1 MRKTMMATGFGL
13 ALSLGAVGV
22 AAAQATQQ
30 QPQRHEQGERGER
43 GMRRRGP
50 GGELFKNITLTADQK
65 ARLQELRKNEKPNDD
80 VRKAMEEIRAA
91 RQRGDTAGARAKM
104 QALRPQMEQAR
115 ERQFAAMRSI
125 LTSEQQKQ
133 FDANVATWKQHA
145 AERQNARRDG
155 KDGGHAGRHAG
166 APNGR

>member
-1 MRKTMMATGFGL
+1 MRKTMMATAFGL

-22 AAAQATQQ
+22 ASAQATQQ
-30 QPQRHEQGERGER
+30 PQSQEQGGR

-50 GGELFKNITLTADQK
+50 GGELLKGITLTADQK
-65 ARLQELRKNEKPNDD
+65 ARLQELRKNEQPNDQ
-80 VRKAMEEIRAA
+80 VKKAMEDARAA
-91 RQRGDTAGARAKM
+91 RQRGDTAAARAQM

-115 ERQFAAMRSI
+115 ERQFAAMRSV
-125 LTSEQQKQ
+125 LTSDQQKQ

-145 AERQNARRDG
+145 AERQNAHRDG
-155 KDGGHAGRHAG
+155 QRGGHEGRDAG